1 MITTG
6 SRFVVAMM
14 VGFSLL
20 LPPMLAAHCD
30 TMGGPVIADAK
41 IALETRDLTPA
52 LKWVKPEHEGEIRA
66 AFTLTLKA
74 RAQGPEAHELADRFF
89 FETLV
94 RVHREGEGARY
105 TGLKPMEAV
114 EPITVES
121 DKALESGNLD
131 TLMKSL
137 QKNTAKGVR
146 RRFARA
152 LEARKHANESVAAG
166 REYVEAY
173 IEFTHYVE
181 ALYEGSGNPP
191 HPEVHLAG
199 EHSN

>member
-74 RAQGPEAHELADRFF
+74 RAQGPKRTNSRIDSFLRHSSAF
-89 FETLV
+89 T
-94 RVHREGEGARY
+94 
-105 TGLKPMEAV
+105 
-114 EPITVES
+114 
-121 DKALESGNLD
+121 
-131 TLMKSL
+131 
-137 QKNTAKGVR
+137 
-146 RRFARA
+146 ARA
-152 LEARKHANESVAAG
+152 KERDTRA
-166 REYVEAY
+166 
-173 IEFTHYVE
+173 
-181 ALYEGSGNPP
+181 
-191 HPEVHLAG
+191 
-199 EHSN
+199 

>member
-6 SRFVVAMM
+6 SRFVVAMI

-41 IALETRDLTPA
+41 IALETRDLTPV

-94 RVHREGEGARY
+94 RVHREGEGAPY
-105 TGLKPMEAV
+105 TGLKPVEAV

-131 TLMKSL
+131 TVMKTL
-137 QKNTAKGVR
+137 QENTAKGVR

-181 ALYEGSGNPP
+181 SLGSGNPP
-191 HPEVHLAG
+191 HPEVHVAS

>member
-152 LEARKHANESVAAG
+152 IEAGNTRTKVSLPGGSTLRLTSNLPTMSRPYTKAAVTRLTRK
-166 REYVEAY
+166 
-173 IEFTHYVE
+173 FT
-181 ALYEGSGNPP
+181 
-191 HPEVHLAG
+191 
-199 EHSN
+199 